1 MADTSGRDVH
11 VNGMESFWAYMRRVY
26 NGTYRHSLPKRLHLY
41 VAETAERLNIKDMH
55 ALDKV
60 AAVGRNMVGR
70 TLTYKQL
77 ITKNT
82 LCGV

>member
-1 MADTSGRDVH
+1 
-11 VNGMESFWAYMRRVY
+11 MESFWAHVRRVH
-26 NGTYRHSLPKRLHLY
+26 NGTYHHISPKRLRLY

-55 ALDKV
+55 ALYKM

-70 TLTYKQL
+70 TPTCKQL